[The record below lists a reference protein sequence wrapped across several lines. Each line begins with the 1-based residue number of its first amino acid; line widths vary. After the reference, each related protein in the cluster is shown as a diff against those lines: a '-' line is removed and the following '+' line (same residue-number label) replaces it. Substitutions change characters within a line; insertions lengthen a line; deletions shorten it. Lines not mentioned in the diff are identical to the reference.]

1 MQRSPTTHRVSPSI
15 APAWLAGTAHP
26 PGDGFEEVRRAHQRM
41 LRLRVWLERLGVG
54 VVIVCGAAVAVAEV
68 MHWVTL

>member
-1 MQRSPTTHRVSPSI
+1 MKPTTHRVSPSI

-41 LRLRVWLERLGVG
+41 LRTSVWLQRLGVG
-54 VVIVCGAAVAVAEV
+54 VVIALVFGVYV
-68 MHWVTL
+68 WGLR